1 MDYSAVKTVEKQCL
15 ESYDYVSDLGY
26 DYVSDRLTINISGA
40 IYQTRQRTLARY
52 PQSLLGDPLQR
63 QKYYCPKIDAYFFNR
78 HRRAFESIL
87 FYYQSGGRLVL
98 PKDVP
103 IRLFFE
109 EVEFFGLGDEALC
122 LVSKGLYAGKQEQTS
137 QKLMPT
143 QPLQRKIWETFEFPD
158 SSSFA
163 KALSAFCIVM
173 IVLSIILSCLSTSI
187 DLQEKHC
194 TVTCPAASNL
204 NVTTKLTGSTQMCC
218 DSYKPIKAVVVLDLI
233 CHCWFLLE
241 YFCRLASSPSKKQ
254 FLLSFLNFI
263 DFIVVVP
270 FLITS
275 FINIERTNSF
285 PGFRL
290 VRILRLLRL
299 ARIIKLSRYSRGL
312 KALGSTLRA
321 SFRELKMMIMFLSMV
336 IVISSCTVYMF
347 EMKNPEALIKSIPDG
362 FWWSVTTITTVGY
375 GDFYPV
381 SEGGKFIGCLCAVLG
396 ALAFSLPVIVFAAN
410 FRTCYKSDDSITAE
424 YHRNLRRRG
433 TYGRW

>member
-1 MDYSAVKTVEKQCL
+1 MDCSAVKTVDKQCL
-15 ESYDYVSDLGY
+15 ESH

-52 PQSLLGDPLQR
+52 PESLLGDPLKR
-63 QKYYCPKIDAYFFNR
+63 QQYYCPKMNAYFFNR

-98 PKDVP
+98 PKDIPV
-103 IRLFFE
+103 RLFFE

-122 LVSKGLYAGKQEQTS
+122 LVSKGLYAGKQEQTA

-163 KALSAFCIVM
+163 KAFS
-173 IVLSIILSCLSTSI
+173 
-187 DLQEKHC
+187 
-194 TVTCPAASNL
+194 
-204 NVTTKLTGSTQMCC
+204 GCC
-218 DSYKPIKAVVVLDLI
+218 DSYKPIKAVILLDLV

-241 YFCRLASSPSKKQ
+241 YLCRLASSPSKKQ
-254 FLLSFLNFI
+254 FILSFLNFI
-263 DFIVVVP
+263 DFIVAAP
-270 FLITS
+270 FFITY

-285 PGFRL
+285 SAGFRL
-290 VRILRLLRL
+290 MRILRLLRMV
-299 ARIIKLSRYSRGL
+299 RIIKLSRYSRGL

-321 SFRELKMMIMFLSMV
+321 SFRELKMMMMFLLIV
-336 IVISSCTVYMF
+336 VVISSCTVYLV
-347 EMKNPEALIKSIPDG
+347 EMKNPEALIKTIPDG

-424 YHRNLRRRG
+424 YHRNLRRKD
-433 TYGRW
+433 THGRW

>member
-1 MDYSAVKTVEKQCL
+1 MDCSAVKTVDKQCL
-15 ESYDYVSDLGY
+15 ESH

-52 PQSLLGDPLQR
+52 PESLLGDPLKR
-63 QKYYCPKIDAYFFNR
+63 QQYYCPKMNAYFFNR

-98 PKDVP
+98 PKDIPV
-103 IRLFFE
+103 RLFFE

-122 LVSKGLYAGKQEQTS
+122 LVSKGLYAGKQEQTA

-163 KALSAFCIVM
+163 KAFSGFCIIM
-173 IVLSIILSCLSTSI
+173 IVLSIILSCLTTSI
-187 DLQEKHC
+187 YLQEKHC
-194 TVTCPAASNL
+194 AMTCPAVSNL
-204 NVTTKLTGSTQMCC
+204 NVTTKHTGSTQMCC
-218 DSYKPIKAVVVLDLI
+218 DSYKPIKAVILLDLI
-233 CHCWFLLE
+233 CHCWFLFE
-241 YFCRLASSPSKKQ
+241 YLCRLASSPSKKQ
-254 FLLSFLNFI
+254 FILSFLNFI
-263 DFIVVVP
+263 DFIVAAP
-270 FLITS
+270 FFITY

-285 PGFRL
+285 SAGFRL
-290 VRILRLLRL
+290 MRILRLLRMV
-299 ARIIKLSRYSRGL
+299 RIIKLSRYSRGL

-321 SFRELKMMIMFLSMV
+321 SFRELKMMMMFLLIV
-336 IVISSCTVYMF
+336 VVISSCTVYLV
-347 EMKNPEALIKSIPDG
+347 EVKNPEALIKTIPDG

-424 YHRNLRRRG
+424 YHRNLRRKD
-433 TYGRW
+433 THGRW